1 MEKLI
6 NIAEI
11 LKEKPKGTKLWSDT
25 FGELTLNRIK
35 DIDGESYPISLTA
48 EDDYSV
54 YLTKN
59 GLFFEDIDGV
69 SLCVFPSR
77 NMRDWEKFAWKKGD
91 VLVSD
96 RGEHCLFC
104 GWSTEDY
111 EKFEGRYLSSNNYS
125 EKSSINNFTYKW
137 EKETKDFVIDKYI
150 KEVERVN
157 NAKLNLKTLELKVV
171 KKPEFK
177 DGDIVSVID
186 TYGNIITCIVK
197 NIDEDKDR
205 LNYYASNYHINDWLS
220 ICGKVICPASDSE
233 KQQLFDSIKREGK
246 RWNPKEKR
254 IEDLPKKYEFKPMD
268 WCLMRGNDDIRLY
281 WELCQYAYAEHCTE
295 LISKKPYVRYHSVGG
310 MIYSLCIPYND
321 QTAHLLG
328 TTKEWKGSAE

>member
-35 DIDGESYPISLTA
+35 DVDEESYPISLTA
-48 EDDYSV
+48 ENNYSV
-54 YLTKN
+54 HLTKN
-59 GLFFEDIDGV
+59 GFYFEDVDGV

-137 EKETKDFVIDKYI
+137 EKET
-150 KEVERVN
+150 
-157 NAKLNLKTLELKVV
+157 
-171 KKPEFK
+171 EFK

-220 ICGKVICPASDSE
+220 TGGKVICPASDSE
-233 KQQLFDSIKREGK
+233 KQQLFNAIKREGK
-246 RWNPKEKR
+246 RWNPETKQL
-254 IEDLPKKYEFKPMD
+254 EDLPKKCEFKTMD
-268 WCLMRGNDDIRLY
+268 YVLVK
-281 WELCQYAYAEHCTE
+281 
-295 LISKKPYVRYHSVGG
+295 SKKDNYAVWNLYQFAYKGINMFCMVGNTAF
-310 MIYSLCIPYND
+310 IIADCEFLPYND

-328 TTKEWKGSAE
+328 TLDEWKE

>member
-6 NIAEI
+6 SIAEI
-11 LKEKPKGTKLWSDT
+11 LKKKQKGTKLWSDT

-35 DIDGESYPISLTA
+35 DVDEESYPISLTA
-48 EDDYSV
+48 ENNYSV

-59 GLFFEDIDGV
+59 GFYFEDVDGV

-220 ICGKVICPASDSE
+220 TGGKVICPASDSE
-233 KQQLFDSIKREGK
+233 KQQLFNAIKREGK
-246 RWNPKEKR
+246 RWNPETKQL
-254 IEDLPKKYEFKPMD
+254 EDLPKKCKFEPMD
-268 WCLMRGNDDIRLY
+268 YVLVK
-281 WELCQYAYAEHCTE
+281 
-295 LISKKPYVRYHSVGG
+295 SKKDNYAVWNLYQFAYKGINMFYMVGN
-310 MIYSLCIPYND
+310 ISFIIADCEFLPYND

-328 TTKEWKGSAE
+328 TSNNWKGDAE

>member
-1 MEKLI
+1 M
-6 NIAEI
+6 
-11 LKEKPKGTKLWSDT
+11 WSDT

-35 DIDGESYPISLTA
+35 DVDEESYPISLTA
-48 EDDYSV
+48 ENNYSV

-59 GLFFEDIDGV
+59 GFYFEDVDGV

-220 ICGKVICPASDSE
+220 TGGKVICPASDSE
-233 KQQLFDSIKREGK
+233 KQQFLYALEKEGK
-246 RWNPKEKR
+246 KWNPKTKQ
-254 IEDLPKKYEFKPMD
+254 IEDLLKYYKFKPLDYFIAKRKNSEAACWQLYQFAYINRNDFIFYANDGCIEAKKY
-268 WCLMRGNDDIRLY
+268 DIL
-281 WELCQYAYAEHCTE
+281 
-295 LISKKPYVRYHSVGG
+295 
-310 MIYSLCIPYND
+310 PYND
-321 QTAHLLG
+321 RTKHLIG
-328 TTKEWKGSAE
+328 TTNEWKE